1 MTTTHATFQPK
12 ATRLE
17 AGLQLEYVEYGDPDG
32 ETLVLLHGITDSWF
46 SFSRL
51 LPLLDPARHHAYAI
65 SQRGHGDSDRPESGY
80 SMDDLA
86 SDVVAFMD
94 AVGVARATVI
104 GHSMGSVVARR
115 VAATYP
121 WRVDRLVLV
130 GSSFTFVNDLTE
142 EFREA
147 VHALEDPVPYEFA
160 LEFQESTIHVPV
172 PAEFLDRVVGETLK
186 LPARVW
192 RAALNGALAAD
203 DHADLERIVSPTLVM
218 WGDRDEYFARDQQ
231 DRLVEAI
238 PGARLLVYPD
248 TGHDLHW
255 ERPESVAHDLAAFIR
270 GTSAG
275 RSSRTR
281 KGRPNLSSAA

>member
-1 MTTTHATFQPK
+1 MTTTHATLQPK
-12 ATRLE
+12 TARLK
-17 AGLQLEYVEYGDPDG
+17 AGLQLEYVEYGDPGG

-80 SMDDLA
+80 SIDDFA
-86 SDVVAFMD
+86 ADVVAFMD

-115 VAATYP
+115 LAATYP
-121 WRVDRLVLV
+121 GRVDRLVLV
-130 GSSFTFVNDLTE
+130 GSSFTFLTDLTE

-147 VHALEDPVPYEFA
+147 VHSLEDPVPYEFA
-160 LEFQESTIHVPV
+160 LEFQKSTIHVPV

-192 RAALNGALAAD
+192 RAALDGVLDAND
-203 DHADLERIVSPTLVM
+203 EADLKRIVSPTLVM
-218 WGDRDEYFARDQQ
+218 WGDRDEYFAREQQ
-231 DRLVEAI
+231 DRLVGAI
-238 PGARLLVYPD
+238 PGAELLVYPD

-255 ERPESVAHDLAAFIR
+255 ERPESVAYDLAAFI
-270 GTSAG
+270 GNTSAG
-275 RSSRTR
+275 PSSRSR
-281 KGRPNLSSAA
+281 GGRPNASSAA